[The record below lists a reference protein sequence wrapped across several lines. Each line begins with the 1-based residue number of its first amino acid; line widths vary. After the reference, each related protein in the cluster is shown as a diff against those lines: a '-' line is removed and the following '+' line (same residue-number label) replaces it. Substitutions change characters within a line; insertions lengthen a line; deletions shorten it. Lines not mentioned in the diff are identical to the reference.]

1 MMAEMAEA
9 IGRKYDAANYRKQF
23 RDIQAAYVGT
33 YVNPDSTLK
42 VPTQTAHVLALAV
55 GLLPDVRVKPVA
67 DHLAGMIAKN
77 DHRMATGFIGTRPLP
92 LVLSANGRHDLAVR
106 LFQSRKFPSWGYEV
120 VNGATTIWERWDSY
134 TKADGFGRHNAAM
147 NSFSHYTFGAVGE
160 WMFRAL
166 AGIDTD
172 GPGYKRI
179 LIRPGPPTP
188 GSNPDHKP
196 IDWVKAEYRSIRGPI
211 AVRWRRTAD
220 RFDLDVAIP
229 ANTTATVVIPAARAD
244 DVTESGRPAVATE
257 GVQVLRAEGDRV
269 WLAVGSGTYRF
280 AARVK

>member
-1 MMAEMAEA
+1 
-9 IGRKYDAANYRKQF
+9 
-23 RDIQAAYVGT
+23 
-33 YVNPDSTLK
+33 
-42 VPTQTAHVLALAV
+42 
-55 GLLPDVRVKPVA
+55 
-67 DHLAGMIAKN
+67 
-77 DHRMATGFIGTRPLP
+77 
-92 LVLSANGRHDLAVR
+92 
-106 LFQSRKFPSWGYEV
+106 
-120 VNGATTIWERWDSY
+120 
-134 TKADGFGRHNAAM
+134 M

-211 AVRWRRTAD
+211 AVRWRRMSE
-220 RFDLDVAIP
+220 RFDLDVTIP

-244 DVTESGRPAVATE
+244 DVTEGGRPATAAE